1 MQMSCLSL
9 MSFFRFRG
17 GACCCNRL
25 RLLLAGWLFCSVLRI
40 MVAKRCKRVN
50 AKGKTAADHSA
61 KQRSEPS
68 EASFFLLLIMN
79 DIVLSRRCSD
89 RCSLSLKRPHSH
101 YLSFCFHHDSYP
113 SCSLRFSIFTCLFIL
128 IGLWLEFIIN
138 KNCGIKMKRLWEI
151 VKKCGKRYTSYC
163 IWKDWVDG
171 TDWIDWIWQHGGY
184 DRQTAVETWTNK
196 REWAIYWDEN
206 EGERLRALMSD
217 YPNVSADPLEN
228 WANTCQL
235 ILICVPP
242 LHVIE
247 TMRRLHPYV
256 NRNTHIVSIA
266 AGVPLRLLE
275 AETEAGI
282 SRVIPAITSEAEA
295 GISLVV
301 HSEALAAEKK
311 NIWMN
316 CYRFSAVY
324 EKSKNRI

>member
-1 MQMSCLSL
+1 MEQIGLIGYGSMAD
-9 MSFFRFRG
+9 MIARQ
-17 GACCCNRL
+17 
-25 RLLLAGWLFCSVLRI
+25 LLKHEQV
-40 MVAKRCKRVN
+40 KEN
-50 AKGKTAADHSA
+50 
-61 KQRSEPS
+61 E
-68 EASFFLLLIMN
+68 
-79 DIVLSRRCSD
+79 
-89 RCSLSLKRPHSH
+89 
-101 YLSFCFHHDSYP
+101 
-113 SCSLRFSIFTCLFIL
+113 LFI
-128 IGLWLEFIIN
+128 
-138 KNCGIKMKRLWEI
+138 
-151 VKKCGKRYTSYC
+151 
-163 IWKDWVDG
+163 
-171 TDWIDWIWQHGGY
+171 
-184 DRQTAVETWTNK
+184 ETRTK
-196 REWAIYWDEN
+196 
-206 EGERLRALMSD
+206 GERLRALMSD

-311 NIWMN
+311 ERLNELLSVFSRVREIKESN
-316 CYRFSAVY
+316 LDVASNLTSSAPGFIAAIFEELALSAVRNSSLSKEEAFDFLIHSLYGTGKMLIEKNMSFEETLERVATKGGITGEGAEVIHASVPDVFDEVFERTLKKY
-324 EKSKNRI
+324 ELLTEQVGKQT

>member
-1 MQMSCLSL
+1 MEQIGLIGYGSMAD
-9 MSFFRFRG
+9 MIARQ
-17 GACCCNRL
+17 
-25 RLLLAGWLFCSVLRI
+25 LLKHEQI
-40 MVAKRCKRVN
+40 KEN
-50 AKGKTAADHSA
+50 
-61 KQRSEPS
+61 E
-68 EASFFLLLIMN
+68 
-79 DIVLSRRCSD
+79 
-89 RCSLSLKRPHSH
+89 
-101 YLSFCFHHDSYP
+101 
-113 SCSLRFSIFTCLFIL
+113 LFI
-128 IGLWLEFIIN
+128 
-138 KNCGIKMKRLWEI
+138 
-151 VKKCGKRYTSYC
+151 
-163 IWKDWVDG
+163 
-171 TDWIDWIWQHGGY
+171 
-184 DRQTAVETWTNK
+184 ETRTK
-196 REWAIYWDEN
+196 
-206 EGERLRALMSD
+206 GERLRALMSD

-311 NIWMN
+311 ERLNELLSVFSRVREIKESN
-316 CYRFSAVY
+316 LDAASNLTSSAPGFIAAIFEELALSAVRNSSLSKEEAFDFLIHSLYGTGKVLIEKNMSFEETLERVATKGGITGEGAEVIRASVPDVFDEVFERTLKKY
-324 EKSKNRI
+324 ELLTEQVGKQI